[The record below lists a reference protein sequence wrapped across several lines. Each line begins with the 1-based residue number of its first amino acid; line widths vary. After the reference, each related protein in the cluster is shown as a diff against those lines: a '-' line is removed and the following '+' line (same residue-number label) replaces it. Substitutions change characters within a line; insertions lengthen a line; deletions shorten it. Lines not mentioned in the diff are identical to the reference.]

1 MKSPMASPCGFQPLD
16 STTHGKFPYN
26 CVTMEEKD
34 CMPWSTSVNWL
45 IKMGVQNLPCLLG
58 ILIYVEIK
66 LERGGQLV

>member
-1 MKSPMASPCGFQPLD
+1 
-16 STTHGKFPYN
+16 
-26 CVTMEEKD
+26 MEEKD